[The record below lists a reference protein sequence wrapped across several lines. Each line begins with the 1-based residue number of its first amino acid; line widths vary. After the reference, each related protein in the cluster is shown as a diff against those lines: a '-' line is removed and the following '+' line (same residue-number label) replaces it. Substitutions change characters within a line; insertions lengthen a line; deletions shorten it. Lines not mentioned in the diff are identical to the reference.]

1 MKKARTRAGFF
12 WAAEK
17 RQKRALYAHIC
28 GAMRQKSV
36 AVPLADNRP
45 RLYNVRRQLWLAP
58 KCKFRILRESP
69 AIAHFQGDF
78 WRFASTSATR
88 NVGE

>member
-1 MKKARTRAGFF
+1 MKRGPHYAGFF
-12 WAAEK
+12 STPGK
-17 RQKRALYAHIC
+17 RQKSAPIMRKH
-28 GAMRQKSV
+28 GAMRQKS
-36 AVPLADNRP
+36 ASKPLANGVA
-45 RLYNVRRQLWLAP
+45 RLYNMRRQLWLAP

-69 AIAHFQGDF
+69 VIARFQGDF

>member
-1 MKKARTRAGFF
+1 PAGFF
-12 WAAEK
+12 WVAER
-17 RQKRALYAHIC
+17 RQKCALRARLN

-36 AVPLADNRP
+36 AKPLADVLS

-69 AIAHFQGDF
+69 AIARFQGDF

-88 NVGE
+88 NVGK